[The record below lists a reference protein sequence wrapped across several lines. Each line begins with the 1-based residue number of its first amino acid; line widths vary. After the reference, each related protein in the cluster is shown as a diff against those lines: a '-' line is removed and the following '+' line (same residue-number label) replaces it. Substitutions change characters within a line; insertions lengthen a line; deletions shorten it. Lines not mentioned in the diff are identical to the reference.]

1 MVAATKNTWQNL
13 TGSALTDHTQT
24 GLSLKEGGKYSM
36 RVGALNKAG
45 FLASFETNGVI
56 VDSSEPMVCFILFC
70 CTEKHHGIYLL
81 WMALFLWVPIFL
93 D

>member
-1 MVAATKNTWQNL
+1 MVTATKNTWQNL

-56 VDSSEPMVCFILFC
+56 VDSSEPMVYVSYFIAVG
-70 CTEKHHGIYLL
+70 KKIR
-81 WMALFLWVPIFL
+81 ASI
-93 D
+93 